1 MPDQVSERH
10 EPGVEP
16 PAAGSEKPPPESW
29 ERQPGVWARWRP
41 LLLRLHFYGGMLAGP
56 FILIAAVT
64 GLLYTLTPQ
73 LDGIVFRDE
82 LTVDE
87 YAPQTRT
94 LADQIAAARTVYPKA
109 PITSVK
115 PPTVPSETT
124 QIAFTTPEV
133 PSDYTRT
140 VFVNPYTAQVQGTL
154 TTYGMWL
161 PIRSWFDEMHR
172 NLHLGVAGRYY
183 SEVAA
188 SWLWVVALGGVAMWI
203 ARARRRGGKS
213 LVLPDHAGTPKGSRN
228 RILSWHGTVG
238 IWIVVGLLGLSI
250 TGLTWSRFTGEHI
263 EQLRAQLSW
272 TTPSVTTAL
281 PPADSR
287 TGTPRELTAGADTV
301 LHSARAAGL
310 QPPMWMKPPAEPGD
324 AWEVYERK
332 RDFPTRFDAVA
343 VDAGTGAITDESRF
357 ADWPLT
363 AKLTGWAID
372 AHMGVLFGLANQ
384 IVLALLVI
392 GLITVIVRGYR
403 MWWKRR
409 PTRGGWPT
417 APRRGV
423 LTGLRP
429 VEAVIAVA
437 VLAAV
442 GWMAPLF
449 GATLGL
455 FVLGDVVAGEVIRRR
470 KRAAS

>member
-1 MPDQVSERH
+1 MPDQVWELPEQHETEKGQPPTGRGEPTRERR
-10 EPGVEP
+10 P
-16 PAAGSEKPPPESW
+16 S
-29 ERQPGVWARWRP
+29 VWPRWRP

-56 FILIAAVT
+56 FILVAAVT
-64 GLLYTLTPQ
+64 GLLYILTPQ
-73 LDGIVFRDE
+73 LDGIIFRHE
-82 LTVDE
+82 VTVDG
-87 YAPQTRT
+87 YAPQTRA
-94 LADQIAAARTVYPKA
+94 LADQIAAARTVYPDA

-140 VFVNPYTAQVQGTL
+140 VFVNPYTAEVQGAL

-161 PIRSWFDEMHR
+161 PVRAWFDDMHR
-172 NLHLGVAGRYY
+172 SLHLGVAGRYY

-188 SWLWVVALGGVAMWI
+188 SWLWVVSLGGLAMWI

-213 LVLPDHAGTPKGSRN
+213 LVLPDRSGSPKGSRK

-238 IWIVVGLLGLSI
+238 VWAVVGLLGLSI
-250 TGLTWSRFTGEHI
+250 TGLTWSRFAGEHI
-263 EQLRAQLSW
+263 EQLRGQLSW
-272 TTPSVTTAL
+272 TRPSVSTTL
-281 PPADSR
+281 PPTDSR
-287 TGTPRELTAGADTV
+287 TGVPGELTAGADMV
-301 LHSARAAGL
+301 LHSAQTAGL
-310 QPPMWMKPPAEPGD
+310 QPPMWMKPPAEPGN

-332 RDFPTRFDAVA
+332 RDYSTRFDAVA
-343 VDAGTGAITDESRF
+343 VDPGTGAITDESRF

-384 IVLALLVI
+384 IMLALLAI
-392 GLITVIVRGYR
+392 ALITVVIRGYR

-409 PTRGGWPT
+409 PTHGGWPT
-417 APRRGV
+417 APRPGA

-429 VEAVIAVA
+429 AEAVIAVA

-455 FVLGDVVAGEVIRRR
+455 FVLGDVVAAEIIRRR
-470 KRAAS
+470 KRLAS

>member
-10 EPGVEP
+10 EPGVES

-29 ERQPGVWARWRP
+29 EQQPGVWARWRP

-94 LADQIAAARTVYPKA
+94 LADQIAAARTVYPEA

-203 ARARRRGGKS
+203 
-213 LVLPDHAGTPKGSRN
+213 
-228 RILSWHGTVG
+228 
-238 IWIVVGLLGLSI
+238 VVGLLGLSI

-272 TTPSVTTAL
+272 TTPSVTTTL

-442 GWMAPLF
+442 GWVAPLF